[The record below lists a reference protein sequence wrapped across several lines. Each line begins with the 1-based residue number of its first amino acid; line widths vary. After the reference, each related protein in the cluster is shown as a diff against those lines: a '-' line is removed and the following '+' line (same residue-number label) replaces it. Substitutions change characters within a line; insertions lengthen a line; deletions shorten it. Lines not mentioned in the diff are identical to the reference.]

1 MTTFVILG
9 VLILATLVGSIA
21 IKSYLEKRRIERARL
36 LVDLHDD
43 LRRMQ
48 TAMVVV
54 PQVYLDTPT
63 KLFMIKRLMQI
74 IDQVQNAGNETDHL
88 TVIHQDLQKQLEATM
103 AAKDDSVD
111 RLSKWTNIEDA
122 DTAHEIKSL
131 VKYLHGQILSSVK
144 MGLIPRSHGSRVV
157 KNLKVISHRI
167 GLDVNYT
174 LARNALK
181 RNKYHPALG
190 KLRVALS
197 ITVKSPIKQYLKPQK
212 ETLEKLI
219 AQTEAKIA
227 KQQKEK
233 NKSTVNKLASGV
245 DKIQEDD
252 EMEQKKNQYD
262 RKQPSS

>member
-9 VLILATLVGSIA
+9 ALILATLVGSLA
-21 IKSYLEKRRIERARL
+21 MKSYLEKRRIERARL

-48 TAMVVV
+48 TALTVV

-74 IDQVQNAGNETDHL
+74 IDQVQEAGSETDHL
-88 TVIHQDLQKQLEATM
+88 NDLHQGLQTQLEATI
-103 AAKDDSVD
+103 AAKDDSVE
-111 RLSKWTNIEDA
+111 RLAKWTRIDDA
-122 DTAHEIKSL
+122 DAAHEIKSL
-131 VKYLHGQILSSVK
+131 IKYLHGQILSSVK
-144 MGLIPRSHGSRVV
+144 IGLIPRSHGSRVV
-157 KNLKVISHRI
+157 KNLKVITYRI

-181 RNKYHPALG
+181 LNKYRPALG

-197 ITVKSPIKQYLKPQK
+197 ITLKSPIKQHLKPQK

-227 KQQKEK
+227 QQQKEK
-233 NKSTVNKLASGV
+233 SRDTVNKLASGV
-245 DKIQEDD
+245 EKIQEED
-252 EMEQKKNQYD
+252 ELEQKKNQYD
-262 RKQPSS
+262 RE